1 MADLC
6 IAVERV
12 LRSVIADLKS
22 LVRIPSVSADPARA
36 GQVRASAEVVS
47 VKGGAPAVIA
57 SWPAP
62 DDAST
67 VLLYAHHD
75 AQPTSEPAQWS
86 SEPFQP
92 TERQGR
98 LYGRGVADDKAGV
111 MAHIATLRAYNGR
124 PPVGVTLFV
133 EGEEEIGLVTR
144 QAARIDY
151 PESLYRAEASVRES
165 VKLVGS
171 GSLAERLWTRPCISV
186 LGLDAPRV
194 AEAGNVLVPAAR
206 AKVSMRIG
214 PGQHPGAA
222 LDALT
227 RHIQS
232 HAEFGAEVTVSDGLT
247 GPPSKLDTTS
257 PASRTRPCW

>member
-75 AQPTSEPAQWS
+75 AQPTSEP
-86 SEPFQP
+86 FQP

-133 EGEEEIGLVTR
+133 EGEEEIGLVT
-144 QAARIDY
+144 
-151 PESLYRAEASVRES
+151 
-165 VKLVGS
+165 
-171 GSLAERLWTRPCISV
+171 
-186 LGLDAPRV
+186 
-194 AEAGNVLVPAAR
+194 
-206 AKVSMRIG
+206 
-214 PGQHPGAA
+214 
-222 LDALT
+222 
-227 RHIQS
+227 
-232 HAEFGAEVTVSDGLT
+232 
-247 GPPSKLDTTS
+247 
-257 PASRTRPCW
+257 